1 MPYSDMWQDC
11 QITLQHTRP
20 CYAKSSYRSV
30 DPQTL
35 HGNVHQVDHV
45 SNGPTNSAVT
55 TTMFPLRLCGDK
67 LNWSRSL
74 ESDATVRADYA
85 LTTPTTGVSLG
96 YPSDLA
102 GPTDTQDRARKPS
115 LSPPELDHYPPT
127 TQASTSAL
135 SGSGAPGSGGV
146 GTPAGEGPS
155 PAAQQLHSLQPH
167 ATARDLTH
175 YTIKV
180 H

>member
-1 MPYSDMWQDC
+1 MWQDC

-30 DPQTL
+30 DLETL
-35 HGNVHQVDHV
+35 HGNVHQIDHV
-45 SNGPTNSAVT
+45 PNGPTYAAAT
-55 TTMFPLRLCGDK
+55 TTMFPLRLCGGK

-85 LTTPTTGVSLG
+85 LTTTTTTWVSLG
-96 YPSDLA
+96 YPSGLA
-102 GPTDTQDRARKPS
+102 GPIDTQDGGRKPS
-115 LSPPELDHYPPT
+115 LSPPELDYYPPT

-146 GTPAGEGPS
+146 GTPAAAAAGEGPS
-155 PAAQQLHSLQPH
+155 PAAQQWHSLLPH
-167 ATARDLTH
+167 ATARDLTL